1 MKHEPCSSLGRRE
14 GGADEAK
21 EWKATEMRLCG
32 PNPGAHSALSTFSS
46 PELLNPLYAHIPVLF
61 VPQALARCGSPRG
74 NQQAALGRRPRHRVP
89 PGGGGVGFGI
99 DQGQGPPRAE
109 RPWAGRKARFRGS
122 PRIAATPGVDALLS
136 QPVGAPGRPNKAS
149 RPFSR
154 PVRPSGT
161 GCRDPGAPGAPVP
174 WPQAPRCRTMTGG

>member
-1 MKHEPCSSLGRRE
+1 MNPVHLKGVEE
-14 GGADEAK
+14 GEADEEK
-21 EWKATEMRLCG
+21 EGKATEMRLCG
-32 PNPGAHSALSTFSS
+32 PNPGSHSALDTFPS

-74 NQQAALGRRPRHRVP
+74 NQQAAMGRRPRHRVP
-89 PGGGGVGFGI
+89 REGGVGFGI
-99 DQGQGPPRAE
+99 EQGQGPPRAE
-109 RPWAGRKARFRGS
+109 RPWAERKARFRGS
-122 PRIAATPGVDALLS
+122 PRIATTPGVGVRLS

-149 RPFSR
+149 RPLSR
-154 PVRPSGT
+154 PVRPSGP